1 MSEAKRDRD
10 RATEAFRR
18 WARAG
23 CPGADE
29 IKNGR
34 GSEICQRQTP
44 EVRAKRE
51 SSAEDLRACAA
62 VFAELESGRGRKNMP
77 REEIADAVR
86 WVYMA
91 DPNKPLHRNE
101 ITLRARRA
109 AFVLAAD
116 ERTVYRWL
124 AAARKMWV
132 EYRYKTCQ

>member
-1 MSEAKRDRD
+1 MSGAKRDRD

-29 IKNGR
+29 IKNRR
-34 GSEICQRQTP
+34 G
-44 EVRAKRE
+44 
-51 SSAEDLRACAA
+51 AEDLRACVA

-86 WVYMA
+86 LVYLA
-91 DPNKPLHRNE
+91 EPDKPLHRNE

-109 AFVLAAD
+109 AYVLSAD

-124 AAARKMWV
+124 AAARKMWA